1 MLWKKGITAFLV
13 AALGVG
19 SAAAAEILVGSDI
32 PLTGSLARVGTSTHE
47 GIQTAVEVFNQTNG
61 KHTIKLITVDNESSP
76 AKAIAGVEKMAS
88 QGVVAFTGGYGT
100 NVVSPAAE
108 AADKLGLPYV
118 TTGVFSDSITE
129 KGLKTYFRVIN
140 SDGYR
145 KSILG
150 LIESLDAKSV
160 SIVYSAR
167 EATSGLAKDLQQ
179 SLQGTGYR
187 VTMHE
192 FDPAATDFKPIINKI
207 KLNDRSELLVISG
220 YENDYLNIIRAARVL
235 KPPVKAIIGA
245 WGIAT
250 APMAKNHGEILNHTF
265 GTSMVSYPPE
275 FKTDEGKVFAQNFD
289 KIFHKEP
296 DYLAMFGYVQSMILF
311 EAIAR
316 VLDQGALEPAKIVAE
331 LAKTDRETLIGRV
344 KFNEKNDNQ
353 YFTQY
358 MGQHQNGKIV
368 IVWPQEKAT
377 APMIYPGVPW

>member
-1 MLWKKGITAFLV
+1 MPWKKGFTAFLV
-13 AALGVG
+13 ALLGAG

-61 KHTIKLITVDNESSP
+61 KHTIKLITMDNESSP

-108 AADKLGLPYV
+108 AADKPGLVYI

-145 KSILG
+145 KAILG
-150 LIESLDAKSV
+150 LIESLGEKSA
-160 SIVYSAR
+160 SIVYSAK
-167 EATSGLAKDLQQ
+167 EATSGLAKDLQA
-179 SLQGTGYR
+179 SLELKGYR

-207 KLNDRSELLVISG
+207 KLRDRSELLVISG
-220 YENDYLNIIRAARVL
+220 YENDYLNIIRAAKVL
-235 KPPVKAIIGA
+235 KPPLKAIIGA

-250 APMAKNHGEILNHTF
+250 APMAKSYPDVLNYTF
-265 GTSMVSYPPE
+265 GTSMVPYPAE
-275 FKTDEGKVFAQNFD
+275 FKTEEGKIFAQNFD
-289 KIFHKEP
+289 KLFHKEP

-311 EAIAR
+311 EAITR
-316 VLDQGALEPAKIVAE
+316 VLEQGPMDPAKIVAE
-331 LAKTDRETLIGRV
+331 LAKTDRDTLIGRV
-344 KFNEKNDNQ
+344 KFNEKHDNQ

-358 MGQHQNGKIV
+358 MGQHQNGRVV
-368 IVWPQEKAT
+368 IVWPKDRAT
-377 APMIYPGVPW
+377 GTMVYPGVPW